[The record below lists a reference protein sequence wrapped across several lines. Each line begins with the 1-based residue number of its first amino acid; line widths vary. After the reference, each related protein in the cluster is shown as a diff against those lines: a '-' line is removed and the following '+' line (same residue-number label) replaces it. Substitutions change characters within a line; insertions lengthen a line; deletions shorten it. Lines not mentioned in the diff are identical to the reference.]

1 MAKSGD
7 KLKLTLKERLFL
19 KYYLKFQGNGTQAA
33 MKAFKCKDESVAA
46 VIACE
51 YLRKPKFQAVKQLI
65 MDKAG
70 ITDGELARVLKEGL
84 AAEES
89 KQAFVIATA
98 PEIKDG
104 KADVKVNPFNTVQI
118 KIPDHAVRHKY
129 LETGLKWRGWFA
141 EGKKDVPLVSAE
153 EVHIY
158 LPEKEPLNAGM
169 ATTAKTGKGS

>member
-7 KLKLTLKERLFL
+7 KLKLTLKERYFL

-51 YLRKPKFQAVKQLI
+51 YLRKPKFLAVKQLI

-70 ITDGELARVLKEGL
+70 ITDCELAKVLKEGL
-84 AAEES
+84 AAEET
-89 KQAFVIATA
+89 KQAFVVATE
-98 PEIKDG
+98 PKVKDG
-104 KADVKVNPFNTVQI
+104 KADIKINPFNTVQI

-129 LETGLKWRGWFA
+129 LETGLKWRGWFT
-141 EGKKDVPLVSAE
+141 EGKKDAAVVNAE

-158 LPEKEPLNAGM
+158 LPEKEPINAGM
-169 ATTAKTGKGS
+169 ATTAKTGKSA